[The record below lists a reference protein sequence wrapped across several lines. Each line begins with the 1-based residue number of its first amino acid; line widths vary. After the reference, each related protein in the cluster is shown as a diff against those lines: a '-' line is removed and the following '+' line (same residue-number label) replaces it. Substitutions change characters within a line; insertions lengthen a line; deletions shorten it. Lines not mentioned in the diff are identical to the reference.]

1 MAFPL
6 FSDARAGS
14 LHFSSSTAVDLLIP
28 FLAISSPFPLW
39 RGRIST
45 IFCSVFFEFP
55 MIYFLSVE
63 KVAGLSL
70 GLIEAS
76 EVCRRYQRQRLPH
89 ISTLYIPFT
98 MPFFSP
104 VLPVKVC
111 KLGLWSTAQR

>member
-14 LHFSSSTAVDLLIP
+14 LHFSSSQAVHLQVLIP

-45 IFCSVFFEFP
+45 IFRSVFFEFP

-89 ISTLYIPFT
+89 ISTSLHSFYNA
-98 MPFFSP
+98 FF
-104 VLPVKVC
+104 LPCFAGKDM
-111 KLGLWSTAQR
+111 

>member
-14 LHFSSSTAVDLLIP
+14 LHFSSSQAVDLLIP

-45 IFCSVFFEFP
+45 IFRSDFFFLFEFP
-55 MIYFLSVE
+55 MIYFLLVE

-89 ISTLYIPFT
+89 ISTSLHSLYNV
-98 MPFFSP
+98 FF
-104 VLPVKVC
+104 LPCFAGK
-111 KLGLWSTAQR
+111 GM